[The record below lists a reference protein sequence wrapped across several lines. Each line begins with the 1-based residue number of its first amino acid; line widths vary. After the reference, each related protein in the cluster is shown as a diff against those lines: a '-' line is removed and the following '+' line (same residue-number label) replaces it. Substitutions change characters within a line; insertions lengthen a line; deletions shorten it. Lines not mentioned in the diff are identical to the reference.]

1 MQQLKERISDI
12 ENDISLE
19 LLLNLEKA
27 QEVLYSIRDELFSE
41 TKPNVEEYQ
50 YRYNRYELFASVVSD
65 YIALSEQN
73 AKAIEKELE
82 SIKCAISK
90 R

>member
-1 MQQLKERISDI
+1 MKPLEERISDI
-12 ENDISLE
+12 ENDIGLE

-50 YRYNRYELFASVVSD
+50 FRYNRYEIFASVVSD
-65 YIALSEQN
+65 YIFLAEQN
-73 AKAIEKELE
+73 TKAIEKELE
-82 SIKCAISK
+82 SIKCAIAK
-90 R
+90 C